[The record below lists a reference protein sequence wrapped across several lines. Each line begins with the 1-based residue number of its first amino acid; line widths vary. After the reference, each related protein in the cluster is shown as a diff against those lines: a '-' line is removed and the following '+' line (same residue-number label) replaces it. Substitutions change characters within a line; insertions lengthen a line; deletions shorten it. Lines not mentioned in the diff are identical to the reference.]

1 MWAESGIIHRLNLDA
16 PLEAGAAAGDDLM
29 GGRRT
34 LTVDVHMEEEEE
46 DQSAAADLLPLCLKP
61 EGNVY

>member
-34 LTVDVHMEEEEE
+34 LTVDVHTEEE
-46 DQSAAADLLPLCLKP
+46 DQSAAADLLRLCLKP